1 MVANAVTDA
10 GTDLSAYYTKS
21 ETDGLLLGKAAAN
34 HNHNHLYVTPAT
46 LTTQLADKVDY
57 NSLGLLLN
65 GYEQIDSNIIRW
77 VSSDANYH
85 TLRRYS
91 GGQNVD
97 FEVPTKAKIEQ
108 LELALTLGGLFS
120 GL

>member
-1 MVANAVTDA
+1 MANA
-10 GTDLSAYYTKS
+10 GTTVDLSDYYTRS
-21 ETDGLLLGKAAAN
+21 ETDSLLLGKAAAN

-46 LTTQLADKVDY
+46 LTAQIADRVDY
-57 NSLGLLLN
+57 NSLGLVLN